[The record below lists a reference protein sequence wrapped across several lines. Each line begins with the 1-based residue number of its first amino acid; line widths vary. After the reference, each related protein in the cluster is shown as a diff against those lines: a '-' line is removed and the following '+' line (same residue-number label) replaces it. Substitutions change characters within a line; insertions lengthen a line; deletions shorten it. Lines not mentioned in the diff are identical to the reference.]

1 MRPEVDE
8 LDFRIIEQLQED
20 GRRRYTTIAK
30 ALGVSEGTVRQRV
43 GRLRRRGVIQIV
55 AVADPLELGFGV
67 VATVGLRVRGRSIQD
82 AARRIAELPEV
93 DYLVIVAGSVDMLV
107 EVVCRDS
114 AHLLRL
120 ISEDLVR
127 LPGVECTETFT
138 FLKRVK
144 ETHRWPYSAEGWAEE

>member
-1 MRPEVDE
+1 MVNLEVDE

-20 GRRRYTTIAK
+20 GRRPYTTIAK

-43 GRLRRRGVIQIV
+43 GRLIRRGVIQIV
-55 AVADPLELGFGV
+55 AVADPTELGFGV
-67 VATVGLRVRGRSIQD
+67 VATIGVRVRGRSIQD

-93 DYLVIVAGSVDMLV
+93 AYLAIVTGSVDMLV

-120 ISEDLVR
+120 ISEDIVR
-127 LPGVECTETFT
+127 LPGVECTDTFI

-144 ETHRWPYSAEGWAEE
+144 ETYRWPYSAE